1 MANIKKADRKP
12 PLEKFH
18 CVVCAEAIPPAR
30 VLKKSVTCSNA
41 HGNIL
46 KNERRRRRD
55 MERCRYCNR
64 PSTPE
69 ERAEFAAWRKT
80 QPQAK
85 KGRPFKTKP
94 ETILAK
100 TDGAVED
107 IRNGETA
114 DQKAGEEKSD
124 VTVGSA

>member
-12 PLEKFH
+12 PLTKFF
-18 CVVCAEAIPPAR
+18 CVVCGESIPPDR
-30 VLKKSVTCSNA
+30 LLKKSVTCSQA

-55 MERCRYCNR
+55 QERCRYCNR

-69 ERAEFAAWRKT
+69 ERADFAAWRKT

-85 KGRPFKTKP
+85 KGRPFKVKP
-94 ETILAK
+94 EETLAK
-100 TDGAVED
+100 GGGAVED

-114 DQKAGEEKSD
+114 DQNAGEEKSN
-124 VTVGSA
+124 VTVG